1 LLIFTKLENDV
12 SGMVHKKQVTV
23 ACKTGSKN
31 KRVFKRMGLRL
42 QDDQCPESRAEV
54 ELRRNSR
61 VYCTAILLP
70 VYICSRLE
78 QAIRN

>member
-1 LLIFTKLENDV
+1 MQN
-12 SGMVHKKQVTV
+12 GQQKQ
-23 ACKTGSKN
+23 
-31 KRVFKRMGLRL
+31 RVFKRMGLRL

-70 VYICSRLE
+70 VYIFRTSDTQLNLE
-78 QAIRN
+78 FFFVWVSEFMSGMELC

>member
-1 LLIFTKLENDV
+1 MQN
-12 SGMVHKKQVTV
+12 GQQKQ
-23 ACKTGSKN
+23 
-31 KRVFKRMGLRL
+31 RVFKRMGLRL